1 MDRTPKDA
9 PEEVGQ
15 LPRKDYFWA
24 IIAAGV
30 IVVGAGAWFLGNF
43 IAGKIVN
50 KNSTEIGEIST
61 MDSDSPVDLPL
72 AATDAQR
79 RDYADRTNDA
89 SKKNTAD
96 KTDIPEKTQVEIVA
110 EKQSDNQDSAKP
122 PDDRKPSVGGDE
134 PERAAQYEPPRKPAP
149 SLQPEAAD
157 MEDKAEKKAAP
168 ETPKPQTSGKTIYVL
183 QLGVYDSKENA
194 DRMKKNLIDEY
205 GLEVFV
211 GKVDYDGVTK
221 YRVQLGAFTDKAN
234 AQKLG
239 RELQLK
245 GYNYYIAEKVVE

>member
-1 MDRTPKDA
+1 MNRTPKDA

-15 LPRKDYFWA
+15 LPKKDYFWA

-50 KNSTEIGEIST
+50 KSTTEIGEITT
-61 MDSDSPVDLPL
+61 MDSDSPVDLPM
-72 AATDAQR
+72 AATDASR
-79 RDYADRTNDA
+79 GGHADRASDA
-89 SKKNTAD
+89 AKKDATG

-110 EKQSDNQDSAKP
+110 ERQPDKQDSAKST
-122 PDDRKPSVGGDE
+122 DDRKPSGGEDE
-134 PERAAQYEPPRKPAP
+134 PDKAPQYEPPRKPAP

-157 MEDKAEKKAAP
+157 MEGKTEKQVPP
-168 ETPKPQTSGKTIYVL
+168 ETTKPKPAGKTIYVL

-205 GLEVFV
+205 GLEAYV
-211 GKVDYDGVTK
+211 GKVDYDGVIK

-234 AQKLG
+234 AQKMG

-245 GYNYYIAEKVVE
+245 GYNYYIAEKTVE